1 MFLDDYNNI
10 IESHKS
16 LLVFLTFCKFQ
27 NKTANT
33 HSIRKD
39 LKIYLSILKDSWMY
53 QLAIFITFVVTL
65 AVFPSVTALVQPPT
79 KGMKM
84 QLVMLIHTNTLNCR
98 LRYIL

>member
-1 MFLDDYNNI
+1 MYVLNDINDNLLLFRYLF
-10 IESHKS
+10 HKS

-27 NKTANT
+27 NNTANT

-65 AVFPSVTALVQPPT
+65 AVFPAVTALVQPLS
-79 KGMKM
+79 KGMEM
-84 QLVMLIHTNTLNCR
+84 QK
-98 LRYIL
+98 